1 MSDLH
6 KTMEAYLS
14 MVSEKKLDPVNKKE
28 LNKDFDDREDKDID
42 NDGDTDSSDEY
53 LHKRRKAIKKAMAKE
68 SIELDEISAKLARSA
83 RDKAK
88 ASELDHKMK
97 AYDKISKTKNIPF
110 ISKIGKKAAEPDVK
124 MADRRKRQANLAN
137 RKLGGMGD
145 YEYDDKGKYRRQG
158 PAKVLAKEEVDV
170 STKSVDKALS
180 HDFAKHVTSEQ
191 WGFGECIHGQYSLVE
206 YADGSVEVTHY
217 DVMFEHGVEFD
228 VPVEELTVLMSE
240 TYEYVTESEELDK
253 EEEDPKKKKP
263 FPPKKDGEEKDSD
276 DDDDEDEVES
286 DEEEK
291 PKVVGKKEK
300 DKNPRTSD
308 KTAEISKIGEAFD
321 ELWSAMQEA
330 INQKKGATEPEKM
343 DSKASPKE
351 KEFASKHVADVKGV
365 KGKKLSD
372 ADDPEKP
379 SKTVKTEMKEF
390 EVIRA
395 LLSGNPTGE

>member
-14 MVSEKKLDPVNKKE
+14 MVSEKKLDPVNKKA

-53 LHKRRKAIKKAMAKE
+53 LHNRRKAVKKAMK
-68 SIELDEISAKLARSA
+68 
-83 RDKAK
+83 
-88 ASELDHKMK
+88 
-97 AYDKISKTKNIPF
+97 
-110 ISKIGKKAAEPDVK
+110 
-124 MADRRKRQANLAN
+124 
-137 RKLGGMGD
+137 
-145 YEYDDKGKYRRQG
+145 
-158 PAKVLAKEEVDV
+158 KEEV
-170 STKSVDKALS
+170 
-180 HDFAKHVTSEQ
+180 
-191 WGFGECIHGQYSLVE
+191 
-206 YADGSVEVTHY
+206 
-217 DVMFEHGVEFD
+217 
-228 VPVEELTVLMSE
+228 
-240 TYEYVTESEELDK
+240 ESDK

-263 FPPKKDGEEKDSD
+263 FPPKKDGEEKDSDDDNYDDD

-308 KTAEISKIGEAFD
+308 KTAEISKIGEAFE

-343 DSKASPKE
+343 DSKASGKE
-351 KEFASKHVADVKGV
+351 KEFVSKHAVDVKPHDELE
-365 KGKKLSD
+365 KIEEPKERKLKK
-372 ADDPEKP
+372 
-379 SKTVKTEMKEF
+379 EMKEF